1 MNSAQRT
8 VRALKSIQENRYLSK
23 FHGVY
28 IIKWV
33 LNHGLYLVAMYGT
46 GSLAVTDIPHIDT
59 LCNGKPWWQYGRE
72 KSVT

>member
-33 LNHGLYLVAMYGT
+33 LNHGLYLVAMYGM
-46 GSLAVTDIPHIDT
+46 AH
-59 LCNGKPWWQYGRE
+59 
-72 KSVT
+72 